1 MELSSYLLRNHL
13 KLALTGKI
21 TDYLQSTT
29 ANLYDYEALYRT
41 SNEREKS
48 GPRPAASANFFNL
61 TNILS
66 ISDVLFNHPLFGF
79 KNLDTRLSVKS
90 ECEFCWMGI
99 TAINSDQIAKLSTP
113 IWSASS
119 VTTSNDVIPN
129 DIGNFQLEI
138 TCQYKQN
145 VNSRCPK
152 VLNRAKT
159 LMRNLALRNE
169 EKLTQYWNTPT
180 CDESNDFWMRYW
192 SPKNYNVLLKAKRV
206 WDPIN
211 VFNHCQSIGST
222 DEKCCPK
229 NI

>member
-1 MELSSYLLRNHL
+1 M
-13 KLALTGKI
+13 KLALTGKL

-41 SNEREKS
+41 PREREQS
-48 GPRPAASANFFNL
+48 GPRPSASANFFNL

-79 KNLDTRLSVKS
+79 KNIDTRLSAKS
-90 ECEFCWMGI
+90 ECEFCWMGM
-99 TAINSDQIAKLSTP
+99 TAINSDKIAELSTP

-159 LMRNLALRNE
+159 YMRNLAIRNG

-180 CDESNDFWMRYW
+180 CDESKDLIETRN
-192 SPKNYNVLLKAKRV
+192 
-206 WDPIN
+206 
-211 VFNHCQSIGST
+211 
-222 DEKCCPK
+222 
-229 NI
+229 